1 MSDSLSINSNYIF
14 KKLDHEI
21 YVYDKL
27 GNNLGNLSAVISS
40 EAPWL
45 NTTKSGVAVPY
56 AKRIKLTLDGS
67 KIEEDLTD
75 FPVLVKLSDESGI
88 LNTDVTD
95 VFNDLDTGLHVDPYT
110 KLLLHMDDEG
120 LTDSSPAPKA
130 VTKYGN
136 VTRSSTQSKFGGYSA
151 YFDGSGDYLEM
162 SDSADFAF
170 GGVDFTIDVWAC
182 PTYWPGTGWPAIIGQ
197 RTSYSNN
204 NSFSIAFSCTGTSLL
219 VQYSFNG
226 STITDMTG
234 SFTFSLYT
242 WYHIAFIRSA
252 TNLILCVNGN
262 VIKTQ
267 AISGS
272 LYDSSAPIKVGAFD
286 GGTPWPGSYFSGYI
300 DELRVSKGIARWTSN
315 FTPPN
320 QAYYTAIN
328 DAKKLA
334 ITSSDGET
342 QQYVEVESWDATN
355 KEAWLWTKCPTLAS
369 GVNTDLYLYY
379 DKDAADNDTYVGE
392 AGSTAASNVWD
403 YNFVGVW
410 HMSQSPN
417 GDATNAIKDSTTNAN
432 HLTPVGSMTD
442 ADLVDASPGKGIEF
456 DGSND
461 RADKSSAAALPSST
475 LTYEIVAVAEPL
487 AAVPS
492 TGMAVVNSS
501 SASNFISLQAYNGH
515 VRSVQD
521 GVLTLSGTTLLAEGV
536 TFYAA
541 FTRLA
546 DDERYIFTNGGNK
559 TGNTVSMAYPSSTD
573 RISVGGAGDLTT
585 SYFPG
590 VITEVRISDVVRSD
604 AWIKSTYYSNWDD
617 LVYFY
622 SPAIAPTYVFEGVV
636 SYNEATLSGVQVRLY
651 RRSTGELIDSSSTS
665 ASGTF
670 YLSTPFDSEDH
681 YVIALRDYS
690 SINAIIADWVNSS
703 NE

>member
-1 MSDSLSINSNYIF
+1 MAWL
-14 KKLDHEI
+14 ET
-21 YVYDKL
+21 
-27 GNNLGNLSAVISS
+27 VISGAIS
-40 EAPWL
+40 
-45 NTTKSGVAVPY
+45 KYS
-56 AKRIKLTLDGS
+56 KRVKLTIDGS

-75 FPVLVKLSDESGI
+75 FPVLIKLSEDSGI
-88 LNTDVTD
+88 LNTDTSATIID
-95 VFNDLDTGLHVDPYT
+95 SLNTNLYVDSFT
-110 KLLLHMDDEG
+110 ELLLHMDDIN
-120 LTDSSPAPKA
+120 LTDSTGKSSVSKSY
-130 VTKYGN
+130 TI
-136 VTRSSTQSKFGGYSA
+136 RSSTYSKFGGYSA
-151 YFDGSGDYLEM
+151 YFDGMWAYMHPSGDYYVGSNE
-162 SDSADFAF
+162 DY
-170 GGVDFTIDVWAC
+170 TIDFWCMPIEAASQNTCLFSLGGPAYIYVSLNSRNNIQLHIAGGLRYIAVDYFPVGVWTHIALVRNNNLVSFYINGICNFTYPHSGIVGNTAC
-182 PTYWPGTGWPAIIGQ
+182 YIGWQ
-197 RTSYSNN
+197 SSYSGH
-204 NSFSIAFSCTGTSLL
+204 FYGYMDEVRI
-219 VQYSFNG
+219 V
-226 STITDMTG
+226 
-234 SFTFSLYT
+234 
-242 WYHIAFIRSA
+242 
-252 TNLILCVNGN
+252 
-262 VIKTQ
+262 
-267 AISGS
+267 
-272 LYDSSAPIKVGAFD
+272 VGRAQWASD
-286 GGTPWPGSYFSGYI
+286 
-300 DELRVSKGIARWTSN
+300 

-320 QAYYTAIN
+320 VAYYNTID
-328 DAKKLA
+328 DAKKIA
-334 ITSSDGET
+334 ITSADGET
-342 QQYVEVESWDATN
+342 QQYVEVEYWDTQARN
-355 KEAWLWTKCPTLAS
+355 AVLWTKCPTLAS

-501 SASNFISLQAYNGH
+501 SASNFISLQAYNRH
-515 VRSVQD
+515 VRSIQD
-521 GVLTLSGTTLLAEGV
+521 GVLIFSGTTLLAEGV